1 MAMGETAQPVPL
13 ASLSDRQREQAMAR
27 FAVLQPHL
35 ERNVPLARVA
45 RDGGVALR
53 TARRW
58 LRCYR
63 AKGLVGLVRSARSD
77 AGQRKL
83 SANLASLIEGL
94 ALRKPRPSIAGIH
107 REVTKIATE
116 REVAAPS
123 YASVHAIVRG
133 LAPALTTLAHEG
145 AAAFRNRYELIHRH
159 RAEAPNALWQ
169 ADHTPLDI
177 LIVDANGQPARPWLT
192 IIIDDYSRAIAGFM
206 AFLGAPSSL
215 HTALA
220 LRQAIWRK
228 ANPSWPITGIPD
240 VLYVDHGSDF
250 TSNHLEQ
257 VAAALR
263 IELIHSTV
271 ARPQG
276 RGKVERFFRTVNSE
290 LLPGLS
296 GHLVKGK
303 AASAPAQSLA
313 QLDAALM
320 AFIVGTYNQR
330 PHSQIDEA
338 PHGAWLGKGWLPRM
352 PDSLDDLDLLLMT
365 VAKPRTVQ
373 RDGIHFQ
380 GLRYIDTTMAA
391 YVGEAVTIR
400 FDPRDV
406 SEIRIFH
413 KNRFLCRAVSPEY
426 ADRAVTLK
434 DIETAR
440 KAFRRSLRSE
450 IRERVGRVLDFL
462 PAGDPAPAASPRAP
476 AMRPKL
482 RTYFEGD

>member
-1 MAMGETAQPVPL
+1 MEKTAQAVPL
-13 ASLSDRQREQAMAR
+13 ASLSDRQREQAMTR

-35 ERNVPLARVA
+35 DRNVPLARAA

-58 LRCYR
+58 LSRYR
-63 AKGLVGLVRSARSD
+63 AEGLAGLVRPARGD

-83 SANLASLIEGL
+83 SADFTSLIEGL
-94 ALRKPRPSIAGIH
+94 ALRKPRPSVAALH
-107 REVTKIATE
+107 REVTKIAME
-116 REVAAPS
+116 REIAAPS
-123 YASVHAIVRG
+123 YATVHAIVR
-133 LAPALTTLAHEG
+133 AIDPALATLAHEG

-159 RAEAPNALWQ
+159 RAKAPNALWQ

-177 LIVDANGQPARPWLT
+177 LIVDANGKPARPWLT
-192 IIIDDYSRAIAGFM
+192 IVIDDYSRAIAGYM
-206 AFLGAPSSL
+206 AFLGAPSAL

-228 ANPSWPITGIPD
+228 ANPAWPVFGIPD

-250 TSNHLEQ
+250 TSIHLEQ

-271 ARPQG
+271 GRPQG
-276 RGKVERFFRTVNSE
+276 RGKVERFFRTIKDE
-290 LLPGLS
+290 LLPRLA
-296 GHLVKGK
+296 GHLIEGK
-303 AASAPAQSLA
+303 TANAPVLSLTE
-313 QLDAALM
+313 LDAALM
-320 AFIVGTYNQR
+320 AFIVGDYNQR

-338 PHGAWLGKGWLPRM
+338 PHAAWLGKGWLPRM

-365 VAKPRTVQ
+365 VAKARAVQ

-380 GLRYIDTTMAA
+380 GTRYIDTTLAA
-391 YVGEAVTIR
+391 YVGESVTIR

-406 SEIRIFH
+406 SEIRVFH

-426 ADRAVTLK
+426 ADRTVTLK

-440 KAFRRSLRSE
+440 TAFRRSLRTQ
-450 IRERVGRVLDFL
+450 IRERVARVTDFL
-462 PAGDPAPAASPRAP
+462 PAVKTAPPPPAALTKK
-476 AMRPKL
+476 PKL
-482 RTYFEGD
+482 RTYFDSD

>member
-1 MAMGETAQPVPL
+1 MEETAQPVSL
-13 ASLSDRQREQAMAR
+13 AGLSERQRAQAMAR
-27 FAVLQPHL
+27 FALLQPHL
-35 ERNVPLARVA
+35 ERSVPLARVA
-45 RDGGVALR
+45 RDGGIALR

-58 LRCYR
+58 LQSFR
-63 AKGLVGLVRSARSD
+63 AEGFVGLVRAARSD

-83 SANLASLIEGL
+83 SGDLTALIEGM
-94 ALRKPRPSIAGIH
+94 ALRKPRPSVAALH
-107 REVTKIATE
+107 REVAKIAAD
-116 REVAAPS
+116 RVIAAPS
-123 YASVHAIVRG
+123 YATVHAIVRG
-133 LAPALTTLAHEG
+133 LDPALTTLAHEG
-145 AAAFRNRYELIHRH
+145 PVAFRNRYELIHRH

-177 LIVDANGQPARPWLT
+177 LIVDANDKPARPWLT
-192 IIIDDYSRAIAGFM
+192 IVIDDYSRVIAGYM
-206 AFLGAPSSL
+206 TFLGAPSSL

-228 ANPSWPITGIPD
+228 ANPTWPIQGIPD

-250 TSNHLEQ
+250 TSDHLSQ

-276 RGKVERFFRTVNSE
+276 RGKVERFFRTINTE
-290 LLPGLS
+290 LLPGLP
-296 GHLVKGK
+296 GYLVKGK
-303 AASAPAQSLA
+303 AVSAPTMSLA

-330 PHSQIDEA
+330 SHSQIDEA
-338 PHGAWLGKGWLPRM
+338 PHTAWLGKGWLPRM

-373 RDGIHFQ
+373 RDGVHFQ

-406 SEIRIFH
+406 SEIRVFH

-462 PAGDPAPAASPRAP
+462 PAGDPALAAPPRAP
-476 AMRPKL
+476 TKKPKL